1 MSVHLQAVGGEYRAP
16 AALAVGE
23 RAPLLYD
30 SQGRLIVVGAGGGGA
45 VVVVGTDTPAD
56 AKPNPTDDVR
66 VTSFGEVWNG
76 ATWDRWRSQTTTAA
90 YQSFAASPGWAA
102 VMANVCASD
111 GSTIRTVLMNGTTG
125 ALSSLPYWQNAQS
138 GVYNPAQTNGQNR
151 ALVVPCPQNP
161 ADTIGDPSLSATT
174 DDNAVTAKAS
184 AGWLLSL
191 AITNEGA
198 AGYFQVFNKASDPVG
213 ADVPV
218 LSIPIGGGTTAPID
232 VVRTREA
239 LAGGKRFATGIAY
252 GWSSTKATY
261 TAAAFSGAVSL
272 FYV

>member
-1 MSVHLQAVGGEYRAP
+1 MSNGPQLVAGRYVTP
-16 AALAVGE
+16 AAV
-23 RAPLLYD
+23 PLGQVRPVLLD
-30 SQGRLIVVGAGGGGA
+30 SFGRLIVVGPGGGGA
-45 VVVVGTDTPAD
+45 VVVVGTDTPSD
-56 AKPNPTDDVR
+56 AKANPTDDVR
-66 VTSFGEVWNG
+66 VTSFGEGWNG
-76 ATWDRWRSQTTTAA
+76 AAWDRLRCITPTGA
-90 YQSFAASPGWAA
+90 YQAFSASVGWAA
-102 VMANVCASD
+102 TMANVCASD
-111 GSTIRTVLMNGTTG
+111 GSTIRTCLMNGAIG
-125 ALSSLPYWQNAQS
+125 GLSVLPYWQNAQT
-138 GVYNPAQTNGQNR
+138 GAYNPAQTNGQSR

-191 AITNEGA
+191 AVTNEGA
-198 AGYFQVFNKASDPVG
+198 AGYFQLFNKASDPVG

-218 LSIPIGGGTTAPID
+218 LSIPIGGGTTAPTD

-239 LAGGKRFATGIAY
+239 LAGGKRFAAGIAY

-261 TAAAFSGAVSL
+261 TAAAFTGAVSL